1 MAKRKLLADPDRVTI
16 GEIIDAEVES
26 ARESINR
33 ANVLARL
40 LNALDPSGDQIEIDG
55 NVVVGVFKKEA
66 E

>member
-1 MAKRKLLADPDRVTI
+1 MAKRKILVDPDRQII
-16 GEIIDAEVES
+16 GEMIDSYVES
-26 ARESINR
+26 ARESIDN

-40 LNALDPSGDQIEIDG
+40 LNALDPTGDQIEIDG